1 MGRNNRAKKKKPG
14 MKPDQK
20 IMRKEYDRMRHR
32 VKEEISQDFIQIMY
46 PISEQTAFL
55 QLVYLAMITAKDK
68 FGFGKE
74 RLSRLANGIINQY
87 ECVLTGHVTIREM
100 IDYVHEITGLKF
112 EMTEEETR
120 ILTDMQIEKIERSK
134 HGRETDAVAA
144 V

>member
-1 MGRNNRAKKKKPG
+1 MGKNNRAKKKKPG
-14 MKPDQK
+14 IKLEQK
-20 IMRKEYDRMRHR
+20 IVRKEYDRMRHR